1 VQLTGVREGLEIAR
15 LDQLRPGYR
24 KGLDMIVVIA
34 STTVEVPADRDRLLA
49 ALAVATMPT
58 LREPGV
64 LEYRTWA
71 TAHDP
76 CVVHSVAIFT
86 SA

>member
-1 VQLTGVREGLEIAR
+1 
-15 LDQLRPGYR
+15 
-24 KGLDMIVVIA
+24 
-34 STTVEVPADRDRLLA
+34 
-49 ALAVATMPT
+49 MPT

-76 CVVHSVAIFT
+76 CGVHSVAIFT
-86 SA
+86 SAQAHLDHIGSDHIRVLLNAISDIKFEVALTAYRGELASPT